1 MTNQD
6 VFNMLDTY
14 YTDISTEG
22 FLAYYNVYNALVA
35 TELLEFIS
43 DTSNQHIFNDYPQ
56 YSIDIDIALAVL
68 ENNTYFITITRPFD
82 IVIPLF

>member
-1 MTNQD
+1 MINQD

-14 YTDISTEG
+14 YTDISIAL
-22 FLAYYNVYNALVA
+22 FLAYHNVYNALVA

-43 DTSNQHIFNDYPQ
+43 DSSNQHIFNDYPQ
-56 YSIDIDIALAVL
+56 YSIDIDTALAVL